1 MVLIT
6 LLNIL
11 VIILELMIL
20 FDQANI
26 KKLLRQNKN
35 LLNEIMTSQLVARF
49 NEAMRKADMEESGR
63 IYEEM
68 KQIEE
73 DRDE

>member
-26 KKLLRQNKN
+26 KKLLRQNNN
-35 LLNEIMTSQLVARF
+35 LLNEIMTSQLVVRF
-49 NEAMRKADMEESGR
+49 NEAMRKADMEEAGR

-68 KQIEE
+68 KQSEE

>member
-1 MVLIT
+1 MVQIT

-20 FDQANI
+20 FDQSNI

-35 LLNEIMTSQLVARF
+35 LLNEIMISQLVVRF
-49 NEAMRKADMEESGR
+49 NEAMRKADMEEAGS
-63 IYEEM
+63 ICEEM
-68 KQIEE
+68 KQSEE

>member
-26 KKLLRQNKN
+26 KKLLRKNKN
-35 LLNEIMTSQLVARF
+35 LLNEILTSQLMVRF
-49 NEAMRKADMEESGR
+49 NEAMRKADMEEAGR

-68 KQIEE
+68 NQSEE